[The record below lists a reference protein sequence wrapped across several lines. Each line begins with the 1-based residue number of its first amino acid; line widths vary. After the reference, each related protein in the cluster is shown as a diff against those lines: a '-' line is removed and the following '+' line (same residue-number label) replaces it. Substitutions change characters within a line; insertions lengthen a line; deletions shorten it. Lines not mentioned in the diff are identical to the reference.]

1 MTRRINIKPI
11 KNLTGYLEGLIKGR
25 LWAKVI
31 IALFL
36 GILVGFA
43 LGPQAGFFSQDTA
56 KIITGWIAL
65 PGRLF
70 LVLIKM
76 IVIPLVVASV
86 ILGIAKNEDMEMLKR
101 LGPRIVIYFIMTTS
115 IAVTIGFASALLIKP
130 GKLIE
135 SESMMTQTQIGME
148 EITDTE
154 SGMDATGLGGVPER
168 IISII
173 PENPL
178 DAMVSTEMLQV
189 VIFAIIFGVALA
201 SLKTGSKKIILD
213 LFDSLLEVCMQVVR
227 WAMWLAPLAVFGL
240 LAEITSKIGFDILI
254 GLGAYIGTVLLGLFV
269 HLMFYLVLV
278 SSASKMNP
286 FSFLDK
292 VREVQLLAFS
302 TSSSAAVMPLS
313 METAEE
319 KLGVGPSISRFV
331 VPLGATINMDG
342 TALYQG
348 VATVFLAQVYGVDL
362 SIMSLILVMVTAVG
376 ASIGTPGTPG
386 VGIIIL
392 ATVLSSVGIPPDG
405 IALILGVDRILD
417 MSRTAINVT
426 GDLTACVVMDR
437 LLGVGEASAKST

>member
-1 MTRRINIKPI
+1 MARRINIKPI
-11 KNLTGYLEGLIKGR
+11 KNLADYLDGLIKGR

-36 GILVGFA
+36 GILVGFVF
-43 LGPQAGFFSQDTA
+43 GPQAGFFSPGTA
-56 KIITGWIAL
+56 KVVTGWIAL
-65 PGRLF
+65 PGKLF

-86 ILGIAKNEDMEMLKR
+86 ILGIAKNEDMDMLKR
-101 LGPRIVIYFIMTTS
+101 LGPRIVVYFIFTTS
-115 IAVTIGFASALLIKP
+115 IAVTIGFAAANLIKP
-130 GKLIE
+130 GNLID
-135 SESMMTQTQIGME
+135 SESMMAQMEVE
-148 EITDTE
+148 EISETE
-154 SGMDATGLGGVPER
+154 GGMGDAGLGDVPDR

-178 DAMVSTEMLQV
+178 DAMVSKEMLQV

-213 LFDSLLEVCMQVVR
+213 LLDSLLEVCMQVVR

-254 GLGAYIGTVLLGLFV
+254 GLGAYISTVFLGLFV
-269 HLMFYLVLV
+269 HLIFYLVLV
-278 SSASKMNP
+278 TSVSKISP
-286 FSFLDK
+286 FSFLEK
-292 VREVQLLAFS
+292 IREVQLLAFS

-319 KLGVGPSISRFV
+319 KLGVSPSISRFV

-362 SIMSLILVMVTAVG
+362 SVMSLVLVMVTAVG

-386 VGIIIL
+386 VGIVIL

-405 IALILGVDRILD
+405 IALIIGVDRILD
-417 MSRTAINVT
+417 MSRTMINVT
-426 GDLTACVVMDR
+426 GDMTACVVMDR
-437 LLGVGEASAKST
+437 LLGVREASGKSA